1 MSEHRQLK
9 AQTRALLTGLG
20 TCPDEVAESLRSAGV
35 HGVPRNNR
43 SCAVALYLSVLMGSD
58 PRVRSIKVGHCSL
71 LIDTVS
77 SPELRPSGRLQVQLP
92 KPVRQFV
99 AAFDAQNYPAI
110 MRGQSQPSP
119 SALTEARVS
128 RQAMSGH
135 AGTCSGMAGPACIS

>member
-9 AQTRALLTGLG
+9 LQTRALLCGLG
-20 TCPDEVAESLRSAGV
+20 TCSDEVAESLRAAGV
-35 HGVPRNNR
+35 HGIPKNNR
-43 SCAVALYLSVLMGSD
+43 SCAVALYLSALMGSD

-77 SPELRPSGRLQVQLP
+77 SPGLRPSGRLQVQLP

-110 MRGQSQPSP
+110 MRGQSKPSP
-119 SALTEARVS
+119 SVLTEV
-128 RQAMSGH
+128 G
-135 AGTCSGMAGPACIS
+135 

>member
-77 SPELRPSGRLQVQLP
+77 SPETPTLGPPAGPVTQARPSIRRRL
-92 KPVRQFV
+92 
-99 AAFDAQNYPAI
+99 
-110 MRGQSQPSP
+110 
-119 SALTEARVS
+119 
-128 RQAMSGH
+128 
-135 AGTCSGMAGPACIS
+135 